1 MVLCFRDGDEQSV
14 GHAVVIGKEPNE
26 AAYGCSR
33 DWWGRMLGVAAPP
46 AEPVVLEVSHLSK
59 SFPGVRALEDVSLRV
74 LRGQVH
80 AIVGENG
87 AGKSTLIKI
96 LTGVYGKDRGEICL
110 DGRTV
115 MIDSPA
121 TALGLGL
128 AAIYQE
134 IILIPDMTVAE
145 NITLGRYPSQ
155 LGVIDPAQLEA
166 RAAEVLAVLGQKIN
180 PRAPVRQLSVA
191 MQQMVTVAKA
201 LAQDARILIMDEPTA
216 ALSQREIERLFQVI
230 RRLKAEGV
238 TFIYISHRLE
248 EIFQVADRVTILRDG
263 RVVGDFDV
271 SEVDVE
277 RVISLM
283 VGRTLHDLFPRE
295 KHVIGEEV
303 LRVEAFESPGKFWD
317 VNFSVHRGELLGI
330 AGMVGSGRTEVVRA
344 LFGADAGARG
354 RVYLH
359 GRAVRF
365 TNPREAIEQGMGLL
379 PEERKS
385 QGLVPL
391 LSVRDNISLAILG
404 RLSRFGIINHTRQST
419 LVLELVRRL
428 GIRTPGLEQ
437 LAMYL
442 SGGNQQKL
450 VLAKW
455 LARQCSVLIFDEPT
469 RGVDVGSKAEI
480 YRLMSEMCRRGA
492 AVVMV
497 SSELLELLSMSDKIL
512 VMRHGRVAGE
522 IPREEATEEQ
532 VLNLA
537 LGLDHPKDSPSLA
550 L

>member
-1 MVLCFRDGDEQSV
+1 
-14 GHAVVIGKEPNE
+14 
-26 AAYGCSR
+26 
-33 DWWGRMLGVAAPP
+33 MLGVAAAP

-96 LTGVYGKDRGEICL
+96 LTGVYGKDRGEIYL
-110 DGRTV
+110 DGHTV
-115 MIDSPA
+115 VIDNPA

-145 NITLGRYPSQ
+145 NITLGRYPSH

-180 PRAPVRQLSVA
+180 PRVPVRQLSVA

-216 ALSQREIERLFQVI
+216 SLSQREIERLFQVI

-295 KHVIGEEV
+295 KHVINEEV
-303 LRVEAFESPGKFWD
+303 LRVEAFESPGRFWD
-317 VNFSVHRGELLGI
+317 VNFSAHRGEILGI

-344 LFGADAGARG
+344 LFGADPGARG

-365 TNPREAIEQGMGLL
+365 TNPREAIKQGMGLL

-385 QGLVPL
+385 QGLVLL
-391 LSVRDNISLAILG
+391 LSVRDNISLAILS
-404 RLSRFGIINHTRQST
+404 RLSRFGIINRMRQST
-419 LVLELVRRL
+419 LVRDLVRRL

-469 RGVDVGSKAEI
+469 RGIDVGSKAEI

-492 AVVMV
+492 AVIMV
-497 SSELLELLSMSDKIL
+497 SSELLELLSMSDKIV
-512 VMRHGRVAGE
+512 VMRHGHVAGE
-522 IPREEATEEQ
+522 IPREEATEER

-537 LGLDHPKDSPSLA
+537 LGLEARHGGAEIL
-550 L
+550 